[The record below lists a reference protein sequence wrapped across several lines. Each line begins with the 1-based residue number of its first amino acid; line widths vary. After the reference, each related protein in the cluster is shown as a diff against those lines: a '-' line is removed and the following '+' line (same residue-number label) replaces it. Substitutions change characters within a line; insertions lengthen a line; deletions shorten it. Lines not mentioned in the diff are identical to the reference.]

1 MKLDEGPQ
9 LIQRGALDLGW
20 PFRVVADGDKRVG
33 PSFSISTSLLGMQA
47 ACARAVTWVRQLL
60 SPRAILRDGLSYEP
74 STTPHPSP
82 QALGRW

>member
-1 MKLDEGPQ
+1 M
-9 LIQRGALDLGW
+9 
-20 PFRVVADGDKRVG
+20 G
-33 PSFSISTSLLGMQA
+33 PSFSISTSLFGTQA

-82 QALGRW
+82 QALGRWYLSLEGGIDLWTLTFDISDLAGN